1 MSAVVIGAIGLALL
15 FFLIIL
21 HVPIGVSMGLT
32 GFFTIGYLI
41 GFGPAIGLF
50 GAEGREVVSS
60 EGLATVA
67 TFILMGA
74 FANLSGLAQDLYRL
88 AYAFLGHM
96 RGGLALA
103 TVGACGGFGS
113 VSGSSVATTA
123 TMTRIALPEMAE
135 RGYSTTLS
143 AGSIAAGGTLGM
155 LIPPSIVMIIYGIL
169 TEQFVIALF
178 AAALIPGVL
187 SVIIYFVA
195 IRVLVFFNPDAGPAG
210 PKVPWP
216 ERLQI
221 LKRSWGVV
229 ALAAIVS
236 GGLYT
241 GVFSPAESAS
251 VGVSVAFLFALFR
264 GKINWR
270 SFFDTLIEAAATT
283 GMIYVIIIGAH
294 IFSFFMTLS
303 GLPEEIVGSI
313 EASGLSKWTILIML
327 FLMFLLLGEHLRHH
341 RGDGHYIALRLP
353 ADPQPWLRPHLVG
366 RHHGHRDGNRHDY
379 AADRHERVHHAWHG
393 QTHTAHNHI
402 QGHRAVCRSR
412 FSTAGARDHLP
423 RPCALATDG
432 LGLPLARSRPP
443 GG

>member
-187 SVIIYFVA
+187 SVIIYFIA
-195 IRVLVFFNPDAGPAG
+195 IRILVAFNPEAGPAG
-210 PKVPWP
+210 PRVPWP

-327 FLMFLLLGEHLRHH
+327 FLMFLLLGSIFDTIAAMVITLPFVFPLILSLGFDPIWWGVIMVIVMEIGMITPPIGMNVFIMHGMARHIPLTTIFK
-341 RGDGHYIALRLP
+341 GIAPFVVADLVRL
-353 ADPQPWLRPHLVG
+353 ALVT
-366 RHHGHRDGNRHDY
+366 
-379 AADRHERVHHAWHG
+379 V
-393 QTHTAHNHI
+393 
-402 QGHRAVCRSR
+402 
-412 FSTAGARDHLP
+412 FP
-423 RPCALATDG
+423 ALA
-432 LGLPLARSRPP
+432 LWLPTVWGYL
-443 GG
+443 

>member
-1 MSAVVIGAIGLALL
+1 MSAVVIGALGLALL
-15 FFLIIL
+15 FVLIIL

-143 AGSIAAGGTLGM
+143 TGSIAAGGTLGM

-187 SVIIYFVA
+187 SVIIYFIA
-195 IRVLVFFNPDAGPAG
+195 IRVLVFFNPESGPAG
-210 PKVPWP
+210 PRVPWP
-216 ERLQI
+216 ERFKVLGQ
-221 LKRSWGVV
+221 SWGVIF
-229 ALAAIVS
+229 LAAVVS

-270 SFFDTLIEAAATT
+270 SFFDTLLEAAATT

-313 EASGLSKWTILIML
+313 EATGLSRWTILIML
-327 FLMFLLLGEHLRHH
+327 FAMFLVLGSIF
-341 RGDGHYIALRLP
+341 DTIAAMVITLP
-353 ADPQPWLRPHLVG
+353 FVFPLILSLGFDPIWWGVIMVIVMEIGMITPPIGMNVFIM
-366 RHHGHRDGNRHDY
+366 HGM
-379 AADRHERVHHAWHG
+379 
-393 QTHTAHNHI
+393 
-402 QGHRAVCRSR
+402 
-412 FSTAGARDHLP
+412 ARDIPLLTIFKGIAP
-423 RPCALATDG
+423 FVVADLVRLALVTVFPALA
-432 LGLPLARSRPP
+432 LWLPVAWGYL
-443 GG
+443 

>member
-187 SVIIYFVA
+187 SVIIYFIA
-195 IRVLVFFNPDAGPAG
+195 IRILVFFNPDAGPAG
-210 PKVPWP
+210 PRVPWS

-327 FLMFLLLGEHLRHH
+327 FLMFLLLGSIFDTIAAMVITLPFVFPLILSLGFDPIWWGVIMVIVMEIGMITPPIGMNVFIMHGMARHIPLITIFK
-341 RGDGHYIALRLP
+341 GIAPFVVADLVRL
-353 ADPQPWLRPHLVG
+353 ALVT
-366 RHHGHRDGNRHDY
+366 
-379 AADRHERVHHAWHG
+379 V
-393 QTHTAHNHI
+393 
-402 QGHRAVCRSR
+402 
-412 FSTAGARDHLP
+412 FP
-423 RPCALATDG
+423 ALA
-432 LGLPLARSRPP
+432 LWLPTVWGYL
-443 GG
+443 